1 MQGGDKMSTVVISE
15 PVSIWQLGAP
25 LGEGPAWVE
34 RDQALW
40 FVDIKSRKIHRYDPA
55 SGGTRSWDAPG
66 QVSFILPIESGGF
79 VAGLQ
84 TGVSRF
90 DERDGSFTH
99 ICDPEPDHPG
109 NRLNDAT
116 VDPQGRL
123 WFGSMDDSE
132 EAISGAI
139 YRLGADGRC
148 VATSPLVAI
157 TNGPAVS
164 PDGKTL
170 YHVDTL
176 GGIIY
181 ACDIDA
187 AGMLVNRREFVRI
200 PYGEGFPDGP
210 TVDSEGCVWVGLYAG
225 WGVRRYSPAGEL
237 LEEVK
242 FPVSA
247 ITKIAFGGPDLKTVF
262 ATTANKHIAPGDLS
276 KEPHAGDLFRFEV
289 SVPGQ
294 KGMLIREGV

>member
-1 MQGGDKMSTVVISE
+1 MSKVAISE

-25 LGEGPAWVE
+25 LGEGPVWVE

-40 FVDIKSRKIHRYDPA
+40 FVDIKSHKIHRYDPEKGA
-55 SGGTRSWDAPG
+55 TRSWDAPG
-66 QVSFILPIESGGF
+66 QVGFLLPIESGGF

-84 TGVSRF
+84 TGLSKF
-90 DERDGSFTH
+90 DERDGSFTA
-99 ICDPEPDHPG
+99 ICAPEPDLPT

-123 WFGSMDDSE
+123 WFGSMDDGESDT
-132 EAISGAI
+132 SGAI
-139 YRLGADGRC
+139 YRLAADGTC
-148 VATSPLVAI
+148 VKSTGHVAI

-176 GGIIY
+176 VGVIH
-181 ACDIDA
+181 ACDIEAD
-187 AGMLVNRREFVRI
+187 GTLSNSREFVRI
-200 PYGEGFPDGP
+200 PNEEGHPDGP
-210 TVDSEGCVWVGLYAG
+210 TVDSEGCVWVGLYNG
-225 WGVRRYSPAGEL
+225 WAVRRYSPAGEL
-237 LEEVK
+237 LETVK

-247 ITKIAFGGPDLKTVF
+247 ITKIAFGGPDGKTVF
-262 ATTANKHIAPGDLS
+262 ATTANKHLAPGDLA

-289 SVPGQ
+289 SVAGQ
-294 KGMLIREGV
+294 KNYLVREGV

>member
-1 MQGGDKMSTVVISE
+1 MKNTVATSE
-15 PVSIWQLGAP
+15 PVSVWQLGAP
-25 LGEGPAWVE
+25 LGEGPVWVE

-55 SGGTRSWDAPG
+55 NGATRSWDAPA
-66 QVSFILPIESGGF
+66 QVSFVLPAEKGGF
-79 VAGLQ
+79 VVGLQ
-84 TGVSRF
+84 SGLSHF
-90 DERDGSFTH
+90 DERDGSFTP
-99 ICDPEPDHPG
+99 ICAPEPDQPG

-116 VDPQGRL
+116 VDPHGRL
-123 WFGSMDDSE
+123 WFGSMDDGE
-132 EAISGAI
+132 EAITGAI
-139 YRLGADGRC
+139 YRLGSNGTC
-148 VATSPLVAI
+148 VATSELFAI

-170 YHVDTL
+170 YHVDTI
-176 GGIIY
+176 GSVIY
-181 ACDIDA
+181 ACDIDD

-225 WGVRRYSPAGEL
+225 WAVHRYSPAGEL
-237 LEEVK
+237 LEAVR

-247 ITKIAFGGPDLKTVF
+247 ITKIAFGGPELKTVF
-262 ATTANKHIAPGDLS
+262 ATTANKHVPPDELV

-294 KGMLIREGV
+294 RGALIREGV

>member
-1 MQGGDKMSTVVISE
+1 MSKVAISE

-25 LGEGPAWVE
+25 LGEGPVWVE
-34 RDQALW
+34 RDSALW
-40 FVDIKSRKIHRYDPA
+40 FVDIKSHKIHRLDPA
-55 SGGTRSWDAPG
+55 SGATRSWDAPG
-66 QVSFILPIESGGF
+66 QIGFILPVESGGF

-84 TGVSRF
+84 AGLSKF
-90 DERDGSFTH
+90 DERDGSFTA
-99 ICDPEPDHPG
+99 ICAPEPHLPT

-123 WFGSMDDSE
+123 WFGSMDDGESD
-132 EAISGAI
+132 ASGAI

-148 VATSPLVAI
+148 VKSTDHVAI
-157 TNGPAVS
+157 TNGPAIS

-176 GGIIY
+176 VGVIH
-181 ACDIDA
+181 ACDIEAD
-187 AGMLVNRREFVRI
+187 GTLSNQREFVRI
-200 PYGEGFPDGP
+200 PNAEGHPDGP
-210 TVDSEGCVWVGLYAG
+210 TVDSEGCIWVGLYNG
-225 WGVRRYSPAGEL
+225 WAVRRYSPQGEL
-237 LEEVK
+237 LETVK

-262 ATTANKHIAPGDLS
+262 ATTANKHIAPENLA

-289 SVPGQ
+289 SVPGLS
-294 KGMLIREGV
+294 GILIREGA

>member
-1 MQGGDKMSTVVISE
+1 MSNVVTSG

-25 LGEGPAWVE
+25 LLEGPVWVE

-40 FVDIKSRKIHRYDPA
+40 FVDIKSHKVHRHDPA
-55 SGGTRSWDAPG
+55 SGATRSWDAPG
-66 QVSFILPIESGGF
+66 QIGFILPIASGGF

-84 TGVSRF
+84 SGLARF
-90 DERDGSFTH
+90 DERDGSFTPLVA
-99 ICDPEPDHPG
+99 PEPDVPG

-123 WFGSMDDSE
+123 WFGSMDDGESQ
-132 EAISGAI
+132 ATGAI
-139 YRLGADGRC
+139 YRLAADGSC
-148 VATSPLVAI
+148 VATSPLVSI

-176 GGIIY
+176 GGVIF
-181 ACDIDA
+181 ACDVDD
-187 AGMLVNRREFVRI
+187 AGMLANRHEFVRI
-200 PYGEGFPDGP
+200 PSNEGYPDGP
-210 TVDSEGCVWVGLYAG
+210 TVDSEGCVWVGLYNG
-225 WGVRRYSPAGEL
+225 WAVRRYSPQGALIET
-237 LEEVK
+237 VP

-247 ITKIAFGGPDLKTVF
+247 ITKIAFGGPELKTVF
-262 ATTANKHIAPGDLS
+262 ATTANKHLSPADLE

-289 SVPGQ
+289 DVAGQPGAP
-294 KGMLIREGV
+294 IREGI

>member
-1 MQGGDKMSTVVISE
+1 MSKVAISE

-25 LGEGPAWVE
+25 LGEGPVWVE

-40 FVDIKSRKIHRYDPA
+40 FVDIKGHQIHRYDPV
-55 SGGTRSWDAPG
+55 SGATRSWNAPG
-66 QVSFILPIESGGF
+66 QVGFILPIENGGF

-84 TGVSRF
+84 TGLSKF
-90 DERDGSFTH
+90 DARDGSFTH
-99 ICDPEPDHPG
+99 ICAPEPDLPT

-123 WFGSMDDSE
+123 WFGSMDDGESD
-132 EAISGAI
+132 ITGAI
-139 YRLGADGRC
+139 YRLGADGKC
-148 VATSPLVAI
+148 VAVSPHVAI

-176 GGIIY
+176 VGVIY
-181 ACDIDA
+181 ACDVDD

-200 PYGEGFPDGP
+200 PNEEGHPDGP
-210 TVDSEGCVWVGLYAG
+210 TVDSEGCVWVGLYNG

-247 ITKIAFGGPDLKTVF
+247 ITKIAFGGPDLKTVY
-262 ATTANKHIAPGDLS
+262 ATTANKHIAPGDLA

-294 KGMLIREGV
+294 KGVLVREGV

>member
-1 MQGGDKMSTVVISE
+1 MSE

-25 LGEGPAWVE
+25 LGEGPVWVE

-40 FVDIKSRKIHRYDPA
+40 FVDIKSHKIHRYDPET
-55 SGGTRSWDAPG
+55 GGTRSWDAPG
-66 QVSFILPIESGGF
+66 QVGFVVPAEKGGF

-84 TGVSRF
+84 TGLHHF
-90 DERDGSFTH
+90 DERDGSFTP
-99 ICDPEPDHPG
+99 ICAPEPDKPG

-116 VDPQGRL
+116 VDTEGRL
-123 WFGSMDDSE
+123 WFGSMDDGES
-132 EAISGAI
+132 AHSGAI
-139 YRLGADGRC
+139 YRLGADSAC
-148 VATSPLVAI
+148 VKSTDQVAI

-176 GGIIY
+176 IGVIH
-181 ACDIDA
+181 ACDIEAD
-187 AGMLVNRREFVRI
+187 GTLSNQREFVRI
-200 PYGEGFPDGP
+200 PNEEGHPDGP
-210 TVDSEGCVWVGLYAG
+210 TVDSEGCVWVGLYNG

-237 LEEVK
+237 LEQVK

-247 ITKIAFGGPDLKTVF
+247 ITKIAFGGPELKTVF
-262 ATTANKHIAPGDLS
+262 ATTANKHVDPSELH

-294 KGMLIREGV
+294 KGVRVRHGV

>member
-1 MQGGDKMSTVVISE
+1 MSNVATSE

-25 LGEGPAWVE
+25 LGEGPVWVE

-40 FVDIKSRKIHRYDPA
+40 FVDIKSHKIHRYDPVA
-55 SGGTRSWDAPG
+55 GGTRSWDAPG
-66 QVSFILPIESGGF
+66 QVGFVLPIESGGF

-84 TGVSRF
+84 TGLSRF

-99 ICDPEPDHPG
+99 ICAPEPDKPG

-123 WFGSMDDSE
+123 WFGSMDDG
-132 EAISGAI
+132 EAELTGAI
-139 YRLGADGRC
+139 YRLGSDGRC
-148 VATSPLVAI
+148 IACSPYVSI

-176 GGIIY
+176 VGVIY
-181 ACDIDA
+181 ACDIGDD
-187 AGMLVNRREFVRI
+187 GMLENRREFVRI
-200 PYGEGFPDGP
+200 PNEEGHPDGP
-210 TVDSEGCVWVGLYAG
+210 TVDSEGCVWVGLYNG

-237 LEEVK
+237 LETVK

-247 ITKIAFGGPDLKTVF
+247 ITKIAFGGPDLKTIY
-262 ATTANKHIAPGDLS
+262 ATTASKHIAPEDLA

-289 SVPGQ
+289 SVAGQ
-294 KGMLIREGV
+294 AGVLIREGV